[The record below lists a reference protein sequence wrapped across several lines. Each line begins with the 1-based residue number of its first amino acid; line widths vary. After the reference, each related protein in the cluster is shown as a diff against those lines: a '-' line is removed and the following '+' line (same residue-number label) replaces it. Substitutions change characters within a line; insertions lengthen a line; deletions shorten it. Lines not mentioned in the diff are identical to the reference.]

1 MRDHNPIFSSELI
14 AAHQAVHPLLVREQ
28 RPLIGSLIALLVSI
42 LTGFGA
48 GYLFGR
54 QGVWAS
60 LVIAAILGLLTGG
73 TFRPAVR
80 PIEMKW
86 RALAT
91 LLPTAGWIAFH
102 LAWSHPH
109 PEPLLARLG
118 LSGTS
123 SLLGLAI
130 ACAFAWYFSFRMPT
144 QDDIIQRAR
153 RLGSAG

>member
-14 AAHQAVHPLLVREQ
+14 AAHRAVHPILVREQ
-28 RPLIGSLIALLVSI
+28 RPLTGSLIALLVSI
-42 LTGFGA
+42 LAGFGA

-54 QGVWAS
+54 PGVLAS

-73 TFRPAVR
+73 TFRQAVR

-86 RALAT
+86 RGLAT
-91 LLPTAGWIAFH
+91 LLPAAGWIAFH
-102 LAWSHPH
+102 LAWSHPR
-109 PEPLLARLG
+109 PETMLARLG
-118 LSGTS
+118 LSGTAN
-123 SLLGLAI
+123 LLGLAI
-130 ACAFAWYFSFRMPT
+130 AATFAWYFSYRMPT